1 MRITITLITG
11 SALLL
16 AACGQAPEPE
26 TNVTTQAPPEAVEQ
40 APAPSRFDIYASV
53 QLKPDLSELSDHQ
66 REMIS
71 LLIDAAKIT
80 EDIFWQQVWG
90 ATACWPALKIPKHDD
105 LPKSTMD
112 PGTAWP
118 MTSLSWSS
126 TARARLALA
135 FTPRT

>member
-90 ATACWPALKIPKHDD
+90 DRDSLLAGIDDPKARRFAEINYGPWD
-105 LPKSTMD
+105 L
-112 PGTAWP
+112 
-118 MTSLSWSS
+118 SLIHI
-126 TARARLALA
+126 
-135 FTPRT
+135 